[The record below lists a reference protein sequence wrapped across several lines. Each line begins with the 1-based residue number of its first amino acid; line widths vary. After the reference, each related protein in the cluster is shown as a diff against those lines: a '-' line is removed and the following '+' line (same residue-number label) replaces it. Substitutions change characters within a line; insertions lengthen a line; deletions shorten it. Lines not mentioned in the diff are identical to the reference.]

1 MTTVKNIR
9 AGLRRYT
16 PNTELVIAWWDKAW
30 FETMLNTT
38 LTDDEWQE
46 IQAEADKIMEY
57 CDLGDQLH
65 HAAVQVI
72 DAMRKQT
79 A

>member
-30 FETMLNTT
+30 FENMLDTT

-46 IQAEADKIMEY
+46 IQAAADKVLEY
-57 CDLGDQLH
+57 TDLGDQLD